1 LKISVLEN
9 SDYKI
14 KFTLEGVG
22 VGFANALRRTM
33 ISGVPTMAIDWVDFQ
48 FNEGALFDEMLA
60 HRLGLIPIK
69 FDYTK
74 FNMINDC
81 ECGGKGCP
89 LCEVVFVINKKGSG
103 AVYSGDMKST
113 NKEVKPLYDNIPIT
127 EIGPEKSLKLEAFA
141 HLGLGKDHAK
151 NQASIAACIGYPLIE
166 KDSSITAKQIVDAFP
181 KGVLKL
187 SGTSIEIVDPFKVDE
202 FRDVLDKFHG
212 KAKIKASENKFAFS
226 VESVCSMRVQDIV
239 IEASKKVGKKAEE
252 FKDLASNL

>member
-1 LKISVLEN
+1 MKINVLEN

-14 KFTLEGVG
+14 KFTLEGAG

-60 HRLGLIPIK
+60 HRLGLIPLK

-74 FNMINDC
+74 FNMLNEC

-89 LCEVVFVINKKGSG
+89 LCEVVFVINRKGPG

-127 EIGPEKSLKLEAFA
+127 EIGHEKNVKLEAFA
-141 HLGLGKDHAK
+141 HLGFGKDHAK
-151 NQASIAACIGYPLIE
+151 NQAAIAVCIGYPLIE
-166 KDSSITAKQIVDAFP
+166 KDSGISAKQIVDAFP

-202 FRDVLDKFHG
+202 FRDVLDKFKG
-212 KAKIKASENKFAFS
+212 KAKIKASDSKFAFN
-226 VESVCSMRVQDIV
+226 VESVCGMRAQDIV
-239 IEASKKVGKKAEE
+239 LEASKRVGKKAVE
-252 FKDLASNL
+252 FKDLASKL